1 MSAKRILLLAATA
14 TLAVSYLVLG
24 TRPRMPEVVRD
35 VPDTLIHAGAYA
47 LLSESAIVTAAAFAV
62 PAPAAVGAVFA
73 VAHGGLL
80 EVLQMYAPPRTAEW
94 RDLRSDAMGTAGA
107 VVLWLLW
114 RRRA

>member
-1 MSAKRILLLAATA
+1 MPSRRALLLTA
-14 TLAVSYLVLG
+14 TVTLSVAYLVLG

-35 VPDTLIHAGAYA
+35 VSDTVVHAGAYA
-47 LLSESAIVTAAAFAV
+47 LLAESAILTSAAFAV

-80 EVLQMYAPPRTAEW
+80 EVLQMFTPPRTAEW
-94 RDLRSDAMGTAGA
+94 RDLRSDAMGTAAA
-107 VVLWLLW
+107 VVVWFLW